1 MTRFKNVVRVSL
13 YQRIRNTV
21 YEREDE
27 WNLKKVEDVPGA
39 CDVYAIRYN
48 RKWISELVSFQEVS
62 ELTGE
67 TPLFIASQ
75 TGSGKTTFIFNNC
88 LPVAEREGKK
98 ALYLC
103 NRVALKNQIK
113 KEAMKNPVN
122 KSKKVDGRKV
132 GEYREFLTDKGIS
145 SEYRFGLIDIHTYQ
159 EMLAFPKSKVEEY
172 SMVIMDE
179 AHFFLSD
186 APFNAFTQV
195 ILDKIVSFFRR
206 YRRIYLSATPQEC
219 MSVVY
224 EAENSILSMAQA
236 WVFHG
241 NIYSECFYKP
251 GLNVVI
257 VDEDYSYLR
266 PRFFEKNEEIIDI
279 INKDTESKWLIFI
292 RKKELRKELVSK
304 LNIPNNDIAYYDA
317 ETDKELEQYKMLIE
331 DEKLSHRVTIST
343 KVLDVGINIKS
354 EKVNVVTFEDDPIE
368 IKQMVGRKRAKSG
381 ETVLV
386 YFFVPTIS
394 ELKQRQG
401 QICNERNNFRKIADE
416 CNTGYYQPS
425 ENDGVYMI
433 NGVAHVNPYR
443 DIKYRKDFFRYED
456 LIYELSTYDSEQIK
470 YEYARYILSQ
480 FYLKLSGI
488 EQYFYSYEPTVEIER
503 KLRICVKPFLD
514 REISKEKIK
523 DIAEEIFK
531 IVPDPR
537 RDKRSGRN
545 IGIQSLNKALEQYNY
560 RIESMKTSTTT
571 CYKIMLLSN
580 VNK

>member
-13 YQRIRNTV
+13 YQRIRNIV

-206 YRRIYLSATPQEC
+206 HRRIYLSATPQEC

-416 CNTGYYQPS
+416 CNT
-425 ENDGVYMI
+425 
-433 NGVAHVNPYR
+433 
-443 DIKYRKDFFRYED
+443 
-456 LIYELSTYDSEQIK
+456 
-470 YEYARYILSQ
+470 
-480 FYLKLSGI
+480 
-488 EQYFYSYEPTVEIER
+488 
-503 KLRICVKPFLD
+503 
-514 REISKEKIK
+514 
-523 DIAEEIFK
+523 
-531 IVPDPR
+531 
-537 RDKRSGRN
+537 
-545 IGIQSLNKALEQYNY
+545 
-560 RIESMKTSTTT
+560 
-571 CYKIMLLSN
+571 
-580 VNK
+580 

>member
-1 MTRFKNVVRVSL
+1 
-13 YQRIRNTV
+13 
-21 YEREDE
+21 
-27 WNLKKVEDVPGA
+27 
-39 CDVYAIRYN
+39 
-48 RKWISELVSFQEVS
+48 
-62 ELTGE
+62 
-67 TPLFIASQ
+67 
-75 TGSGKTTFIFNNC
+75 
-88 LPVAEREGKK
+88 
-98 ALYLC
+98 
-103 NRVALKNQIK
+103 
-113 KEAMKNPVN
+113 
-122 KSKKVDGRKV
+122 
-132 GEYREFLTDKGIS
+132 
-145 SEYRFGLIDIHTYQ
+145 
-159 EMLAFPKSKVEEY
+159 
-172 SMVIMDE
+172 
-179 AHFFLSD
+179 
-186 APFNAFTQV
+186 
-195 ILDKIVSFFRR
+195 
-206 YRRIYLSATPQEC
+206 
-219 MSVVY
+219 
-224 EAENSILSMAQA
+224 
-236 WVFHG
+236 
-241 NIYSECFYKP
+241 
-251 GLNVVI
+251 
-257 VDEDYSYLR
+257 
-266 PRFFEKNEEIIDI
+266 
-279 INKDTESKWLIFI
+279 
-292 RKKELRKELVSK
+292 
-304 LNIPNNDIAYYDA
+304 
-317 ETDKELEQYKMLIE
+317 MLIE

>member
-13 YQRIRNTV
+13 YQRIRNIV

-206 YRRIYLSATPQEC
+206 HRRIYLSATPQEC

-331 DEKLSHRVTIST
+331 DEKLSHRVSMTEY
-343 KVLDVGINIKS
+343 V
-354 EKVNVVTFEDDPIE
+354 
-368 IKQMVGRKRAKSG
+368 
-381 ETVLV
+381 
-386 YFFVPTIS
+386 FV
-394 ELKQRQG
+394 
-401 QICNERNNFRKIADE
+401 
-416 CNTGYYQPS
+416 
-425 ENDGVYMI
+425 
-433 NGVAHVNPYR
+433 
-443 DIKYRKDFFRYED
+443 
-456 LIYELSTYDSEQIK
+456 
-470 YEYARYILSQ
+470 
-480 FYLKLSGI
+480 
-488 EQYFYSYEPTVEIER
+488 
-503 KLRICVKPFLD
+503 
-514 REISKEKIK
+514 
-523 DIAEEIFK
+523 
-531 IVPDPR
+531 
-537 RDKRSGRN
+537 
-545 IGIQSLNKALEQYNY
+545 
-560 RIESMKTSTTT
+560 
-571 CYKIMLLSN
+571 
-580 VNK
+580 

>member
-206 YRRIYLSATPQEC
+206 HRRIYLSATPQEC

-401 QICNERNNFRKIADE
+401 QICNTLLMMEPLRKNF
-416 CNTGYYQPS
+416 S
-425 ENDGVYMI
+425 
-433 NGVAHVNPYR
+433 
-443 DIKYRKDFFRYED
+443 
-456 LIYELSTYDSEQIK
+456 
-470 YEYARYILSQ
+470 
-480 FYLKLSGI
+480 
-488 EQYFYSYEPTVEIER
+488 
-503 KLRICVKPFLD
+503 
-514 REISKEKIK
+514 
-523 DIAEEIFK
+523 
-531 IVPDPR
+531 
-537 RDKRSGRN
+537 
-545 IGIQSLNKALEQYNY
+545 
-560 RIESMKTSTTT
+560 
-571 CYKIMLLSN
+571 
-580 VNK
+580 

>member
-13 YQRIRNTV
+13 YQRIRNIV

-206 YRRIYLSATPQEC
+206 HRRIYLSATPQEC

-433 NGVAHVNPYR
+433 NGVAHV
-443 DIKYRKDFFRYED
+443 
-456 LIYELSTYDSEQIK
+456 
-470 YEYARYILSQ
+470 
-480 FYLKLSGI
+480 
-488 EQYFYSYEPTVEIER
+488 
-503 KLRICVKPFLD
+503 
-514 REISKEKIK
+514 
-523 DIAEEIFK
+523 
-531 IVPDPR
+531 
-537 RDKRSGRN
+537 
-545 IGIQSLNKALEQYNY
+545 
-560 RIESMKTSTTT
+560 
-571 CYKIMLLSN
+571 
-580 VNK
+580 

>member
-1 MTRFKNVVRVSL
+1 MFLCCCGLALSGSG
-13 YQRIRNTV
+13 IRNIV

-206 YRRIYLSATPQEC
+206 HRRIYLSATPQEC

-331 DEKLSHRVTIST
+331 DEKLSHRVTLFVIFSIASINSL
-343 KVLDVGINIKS
+343 VLILFLILLMCPFPSKIKY
-354 EKVNVVTFEDDPIE
+354 VIHFC
-368 IKQMVGRKRAKSG
+368 
-381 ETVLV
+381 
-386 YFFVPTIS
+386 F
-394 ELKQRQG
+394 
-401 QICNERNNFRKIADE
+401 FRKALSSHKTAYHIIQLYSNGDKKENRIA
-416 CNTGYYQPS
+416 TVGK
-425 ENDGVYMI
+425 V
-433 NGVAHVNPYR
+433 
-443 DIKYRKDFFRYED
+443 KL
-456 LIYELSTYDSEQIK
+456 LIC
-470 YEYARYILSQ
+470 IL
-480 FYLKLSGI
+480 Y
-488 EQYFYSYEPTVEIER
+488 P
-503 KLRICVKPFLD
+503 
-514 REISKEKIK
+514 
-523 DIAEEIFK
+523 
-531 IVPDPR
+531 
-537 RDKRSGRN
+537 
-545 IGIQSLNKALEQYNY
+545 
-560 RIESMKTSTTT
+560 
-571 CYKIMLLSN
+571 
-580 VNK
+580 

>member
-206 YRRIYLSATPQEC
+206 HRRIYLSATPQEC

-292 RKKELRKELVSK
+292 RKRS
-304 LNIPNNDIAYYDA
+304 
-317 ETDKELEQYKMLIE
+317 
-331 DEKLSHRVTIST
+331 
-343 KVLDVGINIKS
+343 
-354 EKVNVVTFEDDPIE
+354 
-368 IKQMVGRKRAKSG
+368 
-381 ETVLV
+381 
-386 YFFVPTIS
+386 
-394 ELKQRQG
+394 
-401 QICNERNNFRKIADE
+401 CER
-416 CNTGYYQPS
+416 S
-425 ENDGVYMI
+425 W
-433 NGVAHVNPYR
+433 
-443 DIKYRKDFFRYED
+443 
-456 LIYELSTYDSEQIK
+456 
-470 YEYARYILSQ
+470 
-480 FYLKLSGI
+480 
-488 EQYFYSYEPTVEIER
+488 
-503 KLRICVKPFLD
+503 
-514 REISKEKIK
+514 
-523 DIAEEIFK
+523 
-531 IVPDPR
+531 
-537 RDKRSGRN
+537 
-545 IGIQSLNKALEQYNY
+545 
-560 RIESMKTSTTT
+560 
-571 CYKIMLLSN
+571 
-580 VNK
+580 